1 MYSPRAVWMS
11 GSQTRSW
18 SRAWDGGMGRT
29 HIDWS
34 AYIINTLRSQE
45 MAQAGI
51 ELLPVWVSV
60 TCYVYA
66 CQLYKIIHYFPFVV
80 CVYSVCDNSFRVNFC
95 TLLSQLSSILNF
107 FFFSKF
113 SDGLKIPD
121 QEMSASTLYRMTF
134 SFSLRCASIAVAWEP
149 DESPKLI
156 CSGPGHLTRSGV
168 GLEERYRFQICKGT
182 CHTFR

>member
-1 MYSPRAVWMS
+1 MKKVCFHFLFYFQDQDKKIDDGRLGTGKAGDADNIVSFSLCTAPELYGCLAARPGHGAGPGME
-11 GSQTRSW
+11 
-18 SRAWDGGMGRT
+18 AWGG

-66 CQLYKIIHYFPFVV
+66 CQLYKIINYFPFVV
-80 CVYSVCDNSFRVNFC
+80 CVYSACDNSFHVNFR

-107 FFFSKF
+107 FFFF
-113 SDGLKIPD
+113 KI
-121 QEMSASTLYRMTF
+121 
-134 SFSLRCASIAVAWEP
+134 
-149 DESPKLI
+149 
-156 CSGPGHLTRSGV
+156 
-168 GLEERYRFQICKGT
+168 
-182 CHTFR
+182 